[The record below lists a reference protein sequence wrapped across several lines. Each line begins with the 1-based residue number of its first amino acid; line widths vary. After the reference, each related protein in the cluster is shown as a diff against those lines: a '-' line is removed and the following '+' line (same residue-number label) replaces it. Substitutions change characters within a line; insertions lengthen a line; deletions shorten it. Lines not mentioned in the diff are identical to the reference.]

1 MFLEPAPCSSC
12 SRVSDGDVF
21 GDHAVSCAG
30 MVGVKHQ
37 HNIVRD
43 TLLDICYRS
52 GISARKEVDVRLT
65 GGDDGAL
72 RPADVLLYSWDRG
85 LDVCIDLTGSS
96 PLTQSGLSDFVP
108 GRVVAV
114 AAQRKRDKYE
124 AHCKAIGY
132 GFLPFSFSSLGELD
146 KDVVALLKRVQAFAR
161 TQDIGA
167 RTVAHIYTRLGFA
180 IARGVGAQIVS
191 RLPTNFL

>member
-1 MFLEPAPCSSC
+1 
-12 SRVSDGDVF
+12 
-21 GDHAVSCAG
+21 
-30 MVGVKHQ
+30 MVGIKHR
-37 HNIVRD
+37 HNVVRD

-52 GISARKEVDVRLT
+52 GISARKEVDVGLT
-65 GGDDGAL
+65 GGDNRAL

-85 LDVCIDLTGSS
+85 LDVCVDLTGSS

-108 GRVVAV
+108 GRGVVV

-124 AHCKAIGY
+124 ARCREIGY

-146 KDVVALLKRVQAFAR
+146 KDVVALLKRVQGFAR

-167 RTVAHIYTRLGFA
+167 RAAAHIYTRLGFA